1 MRIYIAILSLF
12 FMLNATAQGNGGADI
27 DRKIDD
33 LATRNKLMSNRLRE
47 LELENFKLSQRLDSI
62 EGKTQSQLNRAQEL
76 QAQNERAM
84 NLALDGFSNKF
95 EEQNKTVK
103 DVQSKLSEG
112 FVKQLVMIV
121 IALFILTFIFIYR
134 SKKSTQK
141 ALEANLAS
149 WNQFQEHILK
159 K

>member
-1 MRIYIAILSLF
+1 
-12 FMLNATAQGNGGADI
+12 MLNATAQGTGGADI

-95 EEQNKTVK
+95 E
-103 DVQSKLSEG
+103 
-112 FVKQLVMIV
+112 
-121 IALFILTFIFIYR
+121 
-134 SKKSTQK
+134 
-141 ALEANLAS
+141 
-149 WNQFQEHILK
+149 
-159 K
+159 

>member
-1 MRIYIAILSLF
+1 
-12 FMLNATAQGNGGADI
+12 MLNATAQGTGGADI

-141 ALEANLAS
+141 ALVANLAS